1 MGRVYN
7 NQLICYYA
15 DQRDSR
21 NGQKLSHQTTTDL
34 VSWSSPVDD
43 VRDASNYAA
52 RPGMPAIVKLP
63 NNNYIFAYE
72 MCGTD
77 GCRVHYRITNNPLNV
92 AAAADI
98 TLRSTA
104 GTVPTS
110 SPYVVWTSV
119 GGANG
124 TIILSG
130 GSQSAIFTNRALG
143 ASNAWVQYNTPQP
156 NAYSRGLAVFQN
168 DANKLA
174 IIGGGWLPP
183 SSTNQVSIS
192 VIDIGATIG
201 A

>member
-1 MGRVYN
+1 
-7 NQLICYYA
+7 
-15 DQRDSR
+15 
-21 NGQKLSHQTTTDL
+21 
-34 VSWSSPVDD
+34 VDD
-43 VRDASNYAA
+43 VRDPSNYAA
-52 RPGMPAIVKLP
+52 RPGMPAVVKLP

-72 MCGTD
+72 LCGTD

-92 AAAADI
+92 AAAADF

-110 SPYVVWTSV
+110 SPFVVWTSV

-124 TIILSG
+124 TIIVSG

-143 ASNAWVQYNTPQP
+143 ASNAWIQYNTPQP
-156 NAYSRGLAVFQN
+156 NAYSRSLAVFQN

-174 IIGGGWLPP
+174 IIGAGWLPP

-192 VIDIGATIG
+192 VIDIAATIG

>member
-1 MGRVYN
+1 M
-7 NQLICYYA
+7 
-15 DQRDSR
+15 
-21 NGQKLSHQTTTDL
+21 SHQTTTDL
-34 VSWSSPVDD
+34 NSWSSPVDD
-43 VRDASNYAA
+43 IRDASNYAA

-63 NNNYIFAYE
+63 NNNFIFAYE
-72 MCGTD
+72 LCGTD
-77 GCRVHYRITNNPLNV
+77 GCRVHYRITSDPLNV
-92 AAAADI
+92 AAAADV

-104 GTVPTS
+104 GSTVTS
-110 SPYVVWTSV
+110 SPFLVWSSV

-130 GSQSAIFTNRALG
+130 GSASQIFTNRALG

-192 VIDIGATIG
+192 VIDIRATIG